1 MATTSNT
8 SFYPT
13 HPNLNLAPSANVNY
27 ETGKMID
34 AYGVEID
41 IPKPLP
47 RTIRDL
53 NISLLVDRS
62 GSMSNLYTQ
71 TYNSLRDFI
80 NKQTALKVRDEG
92 RVTASLWSFDN
103 KIEIPWS
110 DVSISD
116 VSITPDDFYPRG
128 MTALLDCIGTHLSQT
143 LHQHDSCKNPPKQ
156 CIVIMTDGEDNASTM
171 YTREAVF
178 SLITECKQR
187 GWTFIF
193 MGANQDAIKTGQ
205 YMGLDKDE
213 SLTFGANSQ
222 DAQES
227 WSAVCDSISRT
238 RSGEDGAFT
247 QTERSNSHTGS
258 YEIPKAID
266 LLSQEYNED
275 QSEGLLRC

>member
-1 MATTSNT
+1 MANTSNT
-8 SFYPT
+8 SSSTTRPD
-13 HPNLNLAPSANVNY
+13 LNLAPSANVNY

-34 AYGVEID
+34 VYGVEID

-47 RTIRDL
+47 KVIRGL

-62 GSMSNLYTQ
+62 GSMTNLYTQ

-80 NKQTALKVRDEG
+80 KKQTAIKVPGEG

-116 VSITPDDFYPRG
+116 VYINPHDFYPRG
-128 MTALLDCIGTHLSQT
+128 MTALLDCIGTHLSMNLSQY
-143 LHQHDSCKNPPKQ
+143 DSCKNPPKQ
-156 CIVIMTDGEDNASTM
+156 CIVIMTDGDDNASTM

-205 YMGLDKDE
+205 YMGLNIDE

-222 DAQES
+222 DTQES
-227 WSAVCDSISRT
+227 WSAACDSISRT

-258 YEIPKAID
+258 YEAPKAVD
-266 LLSQEYNED
+266 LFSQEYNED